1 MKSVLKYYAKLDALL
16 DAQIFFTALEL
27 DIFTVL
33 DNGKTAEEAAA
44 ALRFTSDKYGNLNF
58 GDEHSLKVFLDVLA
72 AQGLITVAGNRYC
85 NTDET
90 QRFLSRS
97 GESYSGKKPYCYYG
111 RKFSFG

>member
-44 ALRFTSDKYGNLNF
+44 ALRFNAGKYGSLKF
-58 GDEHSLKVFLDVLA
+58 GDVHSLKGIVRCTCRSRFD
-72 AQGLITVAGNRYC
+72 NRC
-85 NTDET
+85 
-90 QRFLSRS
+90 R
-97 GESYSGKKPYCYYG
+97 KPLLQY
-111 RKFSFG
+111 R